1 MDIQHMESFNTIIY
15 KTNLLL
21 KNHLQE
27 YLNPFSLTTEQ
38 WALLRCLN
46 EKDGVNQKHIA
57 LTLFKK
63 QAVVT
68 RILNAMED
76 QKLLERRSSKCD
88 KREFLIY
95 LTSQG
100 RELYAQ
106 TLPAI
111 AQYRVWLSSQ
121 IPETDMQNLSQILTK
136 FNDTLIHQVKE

>member
-1 MDIQHMESFNTIIY
+1 MDMENTESLNTIIY

-27 YLNPFSLTTEQ
+27 YLTPFSLTTEQ

-57 LTLFKK
+57 LALFKK

-68 RILNAMED
+68 RILNVMED
-76 QKLLERRSSKCD
+76 QKLLERRSSKHD

-100 RELYAQ
+100 RVLYEQ
-106 TLPAI
+106 TI
-111 AQYRVWLSSQ
+111 SSIEQYRTWLNAQMSDS
-121 IPETDMQNLSQILTK
+121 DMQNLMQILTT
-136 FNDTLIHQVKE
+136 FNNTLIHQLKE